1 MAGAKRK
8 AGSGNKRAVARSGRA
23 FGWRA
28 RLAAFALLLVLAGGA
43 YAWWYGQNWRPD
55 EGQWPDQGA
64 LVSASDG
71 AVDFTTIKGL
81 GAKLVYLEASVGA
94 GRQDSRFSA
103 NLAAAR
109 AARLQVG
116 ALHRFDPCVPAD
128 GQSANFVTMVP
139 RDDDLLPP
147 VIALDAL
154 ASDCP
159 ERIHDAAVQSELMT
173 LVNQIEAHVGKPVI
187 LAPTARFEDAYGI
200 AHRLDRQLWLT
211 RSWSEPEYAG
221 RPWLIWTANEHY
233 RTEAA
238 DDPLRWFVV
247 RG

>member
-94 GRQDSRFSA
+94 GRQIRGS
-103 NLAAAR
+103 
-109 AARLQVG
+109 
-116 ALHRFDPCVPAD
+116 PPI
-128 GQSANFVTMVP
+128 
-139 RDDDLLPP
+139 LPP
-147 VIALDAL
+147 
-154 ASDCP
+154 
-159 ERIHDAAVQSELMT
+159 R
-173 LVNQIEAHVGKPVI
+173 
-187 LAPTARFEDAYGI
+187 ARHGCRWARSTG
-200 AHRLDRQLWLT
+200 LT
-211 RSWSEPEYAG
+211 RASRQMG
-221 RPWLIWTANEHY
+221 NRPIS
-233 RTEAA
+233 
-238 DDPLRWFVV
+238 
-247 RG
+247 